1 MWKALVN
8 KLNVFIGNLY
18 LRIRKNIIKKGLQMK
33 RKHYTLYL
41 SEIVSLFEKVFL
53 RKEVLR
59 C

>member
-18 LRIRKNIIKKGLQMK
+18 LRIRKNFIKKGLQMK
-33 RKHYTLYL
+33 RKHYILYL